1 MKEGTRY
8 FGIGVIA
15 VAISM
20 SAFWHTYYAEAVET
34 LNGSGNVEVIGSDRS
49 DVVDPENPGNQIDPG
64 ESPHTTGPLRIDYV
78 SSLNFNKALIQKK
91 ERKYEALAQQ
101 FHDETTPRGSYIQ
114 ITDQRGAATG
124 WTLQVKQRT
133 QFNNPVIQNK
143 EEQSLVGAY
152 LSLDKGWANSSG
164 TSKPPTVTRE
174 TIGLN
179 AIDTAYEVATAIP
192 NTGRGVWTIEF
203 GASDTNSN
211 HQPATLKPL
220 IDKEGKAI
228 LDEEYQKPAY
238 TNSAI
243 TLTVPESTKIY
254 PVQYQ
259 TEITWILAELP

>member
-1 MKEGTRY
+1 MT
-8 FGIGVIA
+8 
-15 VAISM
+15 
-20 SAFWHTYYAEAVET
+20 
-34 LNGSGNVEVIGSDRS
+34 GSGSVEVIGNDRS
-49 DVVDPENPGNQIDPG
+49 DIVDPENPGNQIDPG

-78 SSLNFNKALIQKK
+78 SELNFNKALIQQK

-101 FHDETTPRGSYIQ
+101 FYDETTARGSYIQ
-114 ITDQRGAATG
+114 ITDQRGLATG

-164 TSKPPTVTRE
+164 TSTPPAVTRE

-179 AIDTAYEVATAIP
+179 AIDTAYEVATAAP
-192 NTGRGVWTIEF
+192 NTGRGVWTIAF
-203 GASDTNSN
+203 GASDMNSDD
-211 HQPATLKPL
+211 QPVTLKPL
-220 IDKEGKAI
+220 VDKNGKAI
-228 LDEEYQKPAY
+228 MDEEYQKPAY